1 MFLFFLWGFPVNDSC
16 LFRLTV
22 FYKLHIHRN
31 PTFIWIWWSYNSW
44 PMSVDICNF
53 KHIIYSFHVNL
64 MLTYSYSLVNDLYF
78 SFSDFQQT
86 KSTLVEKY
94 VSLDLRIS
102 AIENMCPGPRLATA
116 EAWVDHLQIRLKKLQ
131 ESAPMPPQVN
141 GTVQLHN
148 NTGGSSTINVLSNS
162 KSLPNGVH
170 SKYESQSTDIARLA
184 LNLSVLEDIHKA
196 SSNEDFFAKLSQ
208 TSLDEMTIKFYEE
221 IIDHA
226 KDRAK
231 GLLAAFTQLSELYV
245 EQDGIIGKFPIKLYL
260 MLNFCLARVFVK
272 RFSIL
277 N

>member
-1 MFLFFLWGFPVNDSC
+1 
-16 LFRLTV
+16 
-22 FYKLHIHRN
+22 
-31 PTFIWIWWSYNSW
+31 
-44 PMSVDICNF
+44 
-53 KHIIYSFHVNL
+53 
-64 MLTYSYSLVNDLYF
+64 MLTYSYSLVNDLHF

-94 VSLDLRIS
+94 VSLDLRIA

-131 ESAPMPPQVN
+131 ESGPMAPQVN

-148 NTGGSSTINVLSNS
+148 NNGGSSTINVLSNS

-170 SKYESQSTDIARLA
+170 SKYEDQSTDIARLA

-221 IIDHA
+221 VIDHA

-245 EQDGIIGKFPIKLYL
+245 EQDGIIGKFGINLLLFGSKYITLTKCPASISGGTYLTTFEEATDAELESSRDARDKLGSAKEQWRTCAVL
-260 MLNFCLARVFVK
+260 LKASSK
-272 RFSIL
+272 SAESIL
-277 N
+277 KMWNEVNEIR